1 MVQPIKNTYT
11 QTKKKNKKKSI
22 KNEVYGGLHIFAMC
36 IAYSVW
42 AVSTHTQDN
51 PFQQDY
57 NKSKP
62 KTLALSLS
70 SSSKPPSLFSR
81 CTNTNKGGHRRSGTH
96 SLSILFLYH
105 LSMIPKFITLIFF
118 FLCFLW
124 KFSWTEF

>member
-11 QTKKKNKKKSI
+11 QTKKKKNKKKSI

-42 AVSTHTQDN
+42 TVSTHTQDN

-70 SSSKPPSLFSR
+70 LPLLSLPLYFHGAP
-81 CTNTNKGGHRRSGTH
+81 TPTKEAIEDQVHTL
-96 SLSILFLYH
+96 SLY
-105 LSMIPKFITLIFF
+105 FF
-118 FLCFLW
+118 FIIYLW
-124 KFSWTEF
+124 FQNS